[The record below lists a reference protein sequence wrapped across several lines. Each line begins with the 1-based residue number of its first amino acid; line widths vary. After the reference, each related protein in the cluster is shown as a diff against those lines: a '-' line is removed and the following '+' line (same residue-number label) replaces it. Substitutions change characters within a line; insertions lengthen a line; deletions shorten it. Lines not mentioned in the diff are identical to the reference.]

1 MRKAS
6 INERNALFG
15 ALKQAAPGGVLLY
28 PGHRFET
35 AAREF
40 EAEGLA
46 SLESRDVIDGGGFRV
61 AKAWK

>member
-35 AAREF
+35 AARANSRPRDWPALNPAMLSTA
-40 EAEGLA
+40 EAFA
-46 SLESRDVIDGGGFRV
+46 
-61 AKAWK
+61 